1 MDLAGS
7 ERNKRTG
14 AVGSR
19 FKESININSG
29 LLALGN
35 VISALSDDQ
44 GRKQSG
50 KESETR
56 KHLHV
61 PYRESKLTRLLQ
73 DSLGGNSRTC
83 MIACVSPTD
92 SNLDETLNTLKY
104 AARARNIRNKPKVNR
119 DPAAAQ
125 LAANRE
131 GANGAPFAP
140 AGAGV
145 VVGGLDEA
153 GVQSLR
159 DAAESAERDLATAR
173 SELAEVTSAVDAAR
187 AERDFALLR
196 AEQLE
201 GEMAGAL
208 VVAGELNG
216 AGQLTKTGFARLV
229 AAAPESARE
238 AAVRRRGGAPLPA
251 PSNADRAA
259 AAVALASPATFSSSL
274 AENSVASPGKGVIE
288 GYLRELR
295 RLEEVVAAKESES
308 AEKEAKL
315 AEAREDLE
323 RDEAI
328 FAEKMREIK
337 TLRRAARDAAAER
350 ERQERRHEEEKAAL
364 MAAHAAAHAGALPER
379 PAALPPS
386 PATLPRAS
394 KPIASSFGRGSSVSD
409 AEWATPSALDA
420 EGSLPATPTLTAP
433 STAARAMRRMRRR
446 RNV

>member
-1 MDLAGS
+1 M
-7 ERNKRTG
+7 
-14 AVGSR
+14 
-19 FKESININSG
+19 
-29 LLALGN
+29 
-35 VISALSDDQ
+35 
-44 GRKQSG
+44 
-50 KESETR
+50 
-56 KHLHV
+56 
-61 PYRESKLTRLLQ
+61 
-73 DSLGGNSRTC
+73 
-83 MIACVSPTD
+83 
-92 SNLDETLNTLKY
+92 
-104 AARARNIRNKPKVNR
+104 NR

-131 GANGAPFAP
+131 GAGGAPFAP

-173 SELAEVTSAVDAAR
+173 SELAKMTAAVEVAEEEAMTAR
-187 AERDFALLR
+187 AERDHALIR

-238 AAVRRRGGAPLPA
+238 AAVRRRGGAPLPT
-251 PSNADRAA
+251 PTNADRAA
-259 AAVALASPATFSSSL
+259 AAVALASPTAQPTTDGDAFSFSTSL
-274 AENSVASPGKGVIE
+274 GGGGGGGSLTSPGKRVIE

-295 RLEEVVAAKESES
+295 DLKELVAAKEAES

-328 FAEKMREIK
+328 FAENMREIK
-337 TLRRAARDAAAER
+337 TLEGRRVTPPRNARNRSDDTGTRCRRSWRRTPPRTRARFRNDPRRYPLAGDAPAHARDE
-350 ERQERRHEEEKAAL
+350 
-364 MAAHAAAHAGALPER
+364 GGGDG
-379 PAALPPS
+379 
-386 PATLPRAS
+386 
-394 KPIASSFGRGSSVSD
+394 SSFGRGSSASD
-409 AEWATPSALDA
+409 AEWATPSALGA
-420 EGSLPATPTLTAP
+420 EGSSRRRRWRWRPPPRRAT
-433 STAARAMRRMRRR
+433 RRRRRR
-446 RNV
+446 RNA